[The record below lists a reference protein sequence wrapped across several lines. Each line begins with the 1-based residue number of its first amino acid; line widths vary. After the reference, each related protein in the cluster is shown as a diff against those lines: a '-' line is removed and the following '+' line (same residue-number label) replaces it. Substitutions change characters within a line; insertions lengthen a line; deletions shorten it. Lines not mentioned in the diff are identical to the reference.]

1 MTILVMY
8 KRCMR
13 AINIADLKSHLSSY
27 LNEVREGAE
36 IIIRDRQV
44 PIAKLV
50 PLSGVEEMNDEE
62 RALVATGKLRP
73 PEEPLPD
80 SFFDMPAPRITR
92 ARIQAALRVER
103 DED

>member
-1 MTILVMY
+1 
-8 KRCMR
+8 MR
-13 AINIADLKSHLSSY
+13 AINIADLKTHLSSC
-27 LNEVREGAE
+27 LNEVREGSE

-62 RALVATGKLRP
+62 RAQVACGKLRP
-73 PEEPLPD
+73 PEGPLPD
-80 SFFDMPAPRITR
+80 SFFEMPAPRVTR
-92 ARIQAALRVER
+92 ARIQAALRAER